1 MVDRDVGG
9 GGTVQLVLEKINWYR
24 GMPIGPAEAQLPH
37 WRDRRKTVNAQEIC
51 LLSAVAFVVANVIV
65 WISVKIM
72 SLNPPA
78 CCTAAALMRGAVMPS
93 KAEGGAAVAKGVS
106 AAVAALRRRVGNC
119 IVLFGGWVREGIF
132 GYE

>member
-1 MVDRDVGG
+1 MGMLGEVGRFNWCWRRSIG
-9 GGTVQLVLEKINWYR
+9 IEGCQLVPQRLNCRIGGTE
-24 GMPIGPAEAQLPH
+24 
-37 WRDRRKTVNAQEIC
+37 RKTVNAQEIC

-78 CCTAAALMRGAVMPS
+78 CWTAAALMRGAVMPS